1 MRGIDESGNCSNFV
15 ETELLTFLKS
25 NSQLKI
31 NSYTIVRGSIALIWS
46 QTYSLFNFSKINLF
60 DKNKSKS
67 SLELHIKDLENRY
80 RDYKIINL
88 IDKTNKSYFEIA
100 ESWDNYFQNKVSKYS
115 WFDKPILQD
124 SKSQ

>member
-115 WFDKPILQD
+115 WFDQPILQD